1 MIFKLKADGKC
12 RSLTLA
18 DVYRYALQSTPFL
31 NDLNTIMPLLSLFVH
46 LLSFSHLFSCFCII
60 PLSTFVIQNV
70 VSQVIVMSLNRYKLN
85 INWYQKNQHPFR
97 SFTVYYTILY
107 YVMLCVLKYIIL
119 LYAERLYAEIWHFA
133 IYDTKVEFTI
143 LRLWSTL
150 YYELLDLPKVS
161 D

>member
-1 MIFKLKADGKC
+1 
-12 RSLTLA
+12 
-18 DVYRYALQSTPFL
+18 
-31 NDLNTIMPLLSLFVH
+31 
-46 LLSFSHLFSCFCII
+46 
-60 PLSTFVIQNV
+60 
-70 VSQVIVMSLNRYKLN
+70 
-85 INWYQKNQHPFR
+85 
-97 SFTVYYTILY
+97 
-107 YVMLCVLKYIIL
+107 MLCVLKYIIL